1 MGWVLYALLS
11 AFLYTLVGLVDKF
24 IVDNEIENYQLAS
37 AFCGIPIYT
46 VFISSGL
53 LLGSPFLP
61 FELMALGTFLGF
73 IYTFSLFSY
82 YSGLSKEEASR
93 FIPLLSLNTVFLVFL
108 SFIFLDES
116 FSVPV
121 YAGITSVVVGGLLI
135 SLKDP
140 LESLRRFKSTRAV
153 YIGVLSALLSS
164 FSALG
169 VKYMT
174 GFAGNWSIM
183 FWLGVGGI
191 LSTLVL
197 LFHNRNRLNRSKIRG
212 YEHLLTIGLLTSVG
226 YIMFVNALSRGPAS
240 LVSTFLKTKSVILFF
255 ATILL
260 TRIHPDLI
268 HEELDRKTLVQ
279 KAVAILMILGG
290 VAIIHL
296 L

>member
-24 IVDNEIENYQLAS
+24 IVDNEIGNYQLAS
-37 AFCGIPIYT
+37 AFCGIPIYL
-46 VFISSGL
+46 VFISTGV
-53 LLGSPFLP
+53 LLGNPGLP
-61 FELMALGTFLGF
+61 LELASLGTFLGF

-82 YSGLSKEEASR
+82 YSGLSREEVSR
-93 FIPLLSLNTVFLVFL
+93 FIPSLSLNTVFLVFL

-116 FSVPV
+116 FSLPT
-121 YAGITSVVVGGLLI
+121 YAGIASVVLGAFLI
-135 SLKDP
+135 SLEDP
-140 LESLRRFKSTRAV
+140 LESLKRFKSTEAV
-153 YIGVLSALLSS
+153 YLGVLTALLSA

-191 LSTLVL
+191 SSTAVL
-197 LFHNRNRLNRSKIRG
+197 LYHNRNRMTHSELRG

-255 ATILL
+255 TSMLL
-260 TRIHPDLI
+260 TRLHPGLI
-268 HEELDRKTLVQ
+268 HEELDRTSIIQ

-290 VAIIHL
+290 VAVIQL